1 MASQI
6 NHVAIMSESFAMVA
20 QFYQAVFGF
29 QPPPKQTNFGAI
41 TVGDGYTGVN
51 INPRRPGRPARLDHF
66 GIQVDDIDAVLDTF
80 KSKHPMIHVL
90 KRPANRPFAGL
101 TTHDPDGNIF
111 DLSQIR
117 MENRSEIYKTTEQ
130 AGGWSQDRVITH
142 FGIRTLNPEKIAEF
156 YVDVLGL
163 SLANRSEGDPNY
175 YVTDGR
181 MTLTLMQWDI
191 MDYDGFGI
199 VGAGPNHIGIKV
211 ENLKAF
217 KAHVEDIAG
226 KNPWLAPKEIS
237 MGPEGAKS
245 REMFAASVPYARHQ
259 MADNNCVLLAIHE

>member
-66 GIQVDDIDAVLDTF
+66 GIQVDDVDAVLDTF
-80 KSKHPMIHVL
+80 KSKYPAVHVL

-117 MENRSEIYKTTEQ
+117 MENRSEIYKATENK
-130 AGGWSQDRVITH
+130 GGWTQDRVITH
-142 FGIRTLNPEKIAEF
+142 FGIRTLNPEKMAEF
-156 YVDVLGL
+156 YVDALGL
-163 SLANRSEGDPNY
+163 SLANRAPGDPNY

-181 MTLTLMQWDI
+181 MTLVI
-191 MDYDGFGI
+191 
-199 VGAGPNHIGIKV
+199 
-211 ENLKAF
+211 LK
-217 KAHVEDIAG
+217 
-226 KNPWLAPKEIS
+226 
-237 MGPEGAKS
+237 PEGQAVLKDMWAVYGKRIEAVLGEALDL
-245 REMFAASVPYARHQ
+245 REQRRLLQ
-259 MADNNCVLLAIHE
+259 VLERIERTLHAT